1 MLKRALTLLV
11 LPLTLLAAGC
21 EASVEEETADD
32 SMSSTADAITSS
44 TAGEELV
51 TTTGVRFREGP
62 GTSYDVIRTL
72 SAGTKVTSLGGAQGG
87 FIKVKSGSAEG
98 WVHGNY
104 LSKAGSASNGSSG
117 SVSPATGETFR
128 SKGTGYYPSSS
139 SLEGGFVD
147 RKGAKL
153 RTLQQYLNGQ
163 ATYVSV
169 AMDTNAFG
177 YGQKLRIKELE
188 AKYGRQIE
196 FRVVDTGGAFRGKGR
211 AKIDICVANY
221 AASIDS
227 TINSM
232 LTVVVD
238 D

>member
-21 EASVEEETADD
+21 EAPVDEETADD
-32 SMSSTADAITSS
+32 GVSSSADAITTSA
-44 TAGEELV
+44 AGEALK

-72 SAGTKVTSLGGAQGG
+72 SSGTEVTSLGGAQGG
-87 FIKVKSGSAEG
+87 FIKVKVGSTEG

-104 LSKAGSASNGSSG
+104 LVKASAASNGSSG
-117 SVSPATGETFR
+117 TPSAATGETFR

-169 AMDTNAFG
+169 AMDTNAFA

-188 AKYGRQIE
+188 AKYGKQIE

-211 AKIDICVANY
+211 AKIDVCVANY
-221 AASIDS
+221 SASIDS
-227 TINSM
+227 TLNSM